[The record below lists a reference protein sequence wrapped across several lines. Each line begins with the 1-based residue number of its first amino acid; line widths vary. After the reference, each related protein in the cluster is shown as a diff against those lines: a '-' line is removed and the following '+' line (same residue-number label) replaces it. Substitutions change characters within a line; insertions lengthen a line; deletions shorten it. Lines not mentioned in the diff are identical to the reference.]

1 MTSWR
6 LSPIRDTSASRPSSS
21 WKAPARNARDGSTI
35 RFDARIRKIGNST
48 VVRLPQEAS
57 AKLPSR
63 GQVAVT
69 GLINGTPFRTVVE
82 PDGRRGHWLK
92 VDKTLQPAPGSGQ
105 GADVAVELEPTK
117 DWSEP
122 DIRRTFRAL
131 LPARPSYPSSGRT
144 SRPWHVGNGCAGST
158 RRRTPRHAGDA
169 SKWASRNSDPAN
181 DDPAASIL
189 RHAPIQT
196 SRRTANS

>member
-1 MTSWR
+1 MANKG
-6 LSPIRDTSASRPSSS
+6 PA
-21 WKAPARNARDGSTI
+21 APARNARDGSTI

-82 PDGRRGHWLK
+82 PDGRRGHRLK

-105 GADVAVELEPTK
+105 GADVAVELEPTN
-117 DWSEP
+117 DWPEP

-144 SRPWHVGNGCAGST
+144 SRPCTLGMGALDQRDEEPRGTPAT
-158 RRRTPRHAGDA
+158 RRSGHLETPIGKRRPCCFNLAACTDPDL
-169 SKWASRNSDPAN
+169 SKNGKLVEVA
-181 DDPAASIL
+181 
-189 RHAPIQT
+189 
-196 SRRTANS
+196 